1 MPKIIDYEARRRE
14 IAAKAASV
22 LARDG
27 ILEANLGKVADSCG
41 LGRTTLYQYFRNI
54 GELVEFTLEETF
66 TRLDG
71 EAELLRKDRELNA
84 LDRLLRFM
92 RFLEEVAIRDKDRMV
107 LVLDFLLHPRREQ
120 KVVSF
125 DVQERVRILRC
136 ELEAILAEAVASGE
150 LREMDT
156 ARWPSPSSPSSRPP
170 PCTGPST
177 TTSPSRTRL
186 ATSGCSS
193 MACGGGSG
201 GPLS

>member
-156 ARWPSPSSPSSRPP
+156 
-170 PCTGPST
+170 G
-177 TTSPSRTRL
+177 
-186 ATSGCSS
+186 S
-193 MACGGGSG
+193 MAFTLFAFIEAATVHGALYDNISLEDTARDIRLLVDG
-201 GPLS
+201 LRRR